1 MVTLTNEIG
10 FGNALELT
18 PTRAWGCPRKVIF
31 LFVQLRLTIWR
42 TYFMPLVSF
51 HTPENIRKPEVFFWC
66 FQGVSTSGNITWN
79 IYNGAFCKNNYMIK
93 AIILVKSAII
103 DICRVHYSCSW
114 TWIIYSPC
122 VWRAIISKFR
132 HLHLFLLLVT
142 FIHKT
147 DRILFWKKYT
157 YLV

>member
-1 MVTLTNEIG
+1 MKLASETPLNWLQQGLDGV
-10 FGNALELT
+10 LEKWFSYLCSCVW
-18 PTRAWGCPRKVIF
+18 PFDVPISCHWS
-31 LFVQLRLTIWR
+31 LFI
-42 TYFMPLVSF
+42 PS
-51 HTPENIRKPEVFFWC
+51 ENIRKTEVFFWC
-66 FQGVSTSGNITWN
+66 FQGVSTEISGNITWN

-122 VWRAIISKFR
+122 VWRAIICKFR